1 MTANKV
7 NRQPSEDPRYH
18 DTWKLLSRYRDV
30 VWSMELSVDQM
41 RREFQIEYD
50 NSIEDFLDSIYMAG
64 ADLSGSQLE
73 RHARTIV
80 RSNEMLKLVRHFV
93 ELLRTKHKNGEKY
106 YWVLYYSFL
115 SPQKIENREELFEQ
129 LRPHV
134 HEISKTTYYRLRKEA
149 ITAMSAILWGYSSKE
164 CNAIL
169 DEFFP
174 DN

>member
-1 MTANKV
+1 MPAKKESKH
-7 NRQPSEDPRYH
+7 PSEDSRYH

-41 RREFQIEYD
+41 RREFQIEYE
-50 NSIEDFLDSIYMAG
+50 NSIEDFLDSVYMAG

-80 RSNEMLKLVRHFV
+80 RSNEMLKLVKHSV
-93 ELLRTKHKNGEKY
+93 ELLRAKHKNGEKY

-134 HEISKTTYYRLRKEA
+134 REISKTTYYRLRKEA
-149 ITAMSAILWGYSSKE
+149 IEAMSAILWGYSTKE
-164 CNAIL
+164 CMAIL

-174 DN
+174 EN